1 MPFPLL
7 PLAVASMVAAAYHQ
21 TSKPSA
27 KGVMTPTRQYIFEAA
42 MNSTKD
48 PVSLRKL
55 ASTFREEGL
64 SGPAEILEKRA
75 KLRELSPE
83 TKAARKAVYKKAMAS
98 TDAVAIRS
106 VADAFEREGATG
118 AAASLREYAAS
129 LPPAPAPSPA
139 SAAPVAP
146 IPIVIEH
153 APSVEAPAH
162 TEAHV
167 VTETPHP
174 VEETPHKA
182 E

>member
-64 SGPAEILEKRA
+64 AGPAEILEKRA

-83 TKAARKAVYKKAMAS
+83 TKAARNSDFAQSRVFGTS
-98 TDAVAIRS
+98 LRS
-106 VADAFEREGATG
+106 GSLPERSGVREDTRMGADSGSLS
-118 AAASLREYAAS
+118 ASLRG
-129 LPPAPAPSPA
+129 L
-139 SAAPVAP
+139 
-146 IPIVIEH
+146 
-153 APSVEAPAH
+153 
-162 TEAHV
+162 
-167 VTETPHP
+167 
-174 VEETPHKA
+174 
-182 E
+182 